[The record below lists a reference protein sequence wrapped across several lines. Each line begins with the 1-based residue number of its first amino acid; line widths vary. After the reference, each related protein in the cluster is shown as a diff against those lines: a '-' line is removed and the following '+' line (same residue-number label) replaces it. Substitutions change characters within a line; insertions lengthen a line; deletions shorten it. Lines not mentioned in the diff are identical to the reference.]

1 MTRVFPD
8 PAPARTRS
16 GPSPWVTALRC
27 WGLSPVRSIIGI
39 ELSSRSAI
47 ELLRGDSLTAQQPN
61 RSTAFNRK
69 FPPVIA
75 VPCHATYTSSRVEG
89 KTTFALGGLMFG
101 LGFPEL
107 FLILIIV
114 VVLFG
119 AGKLPQLGKGL
130 GQGIS
135 NFRSG
140 LKGDD
145 DKQALEEKKQS

>member
-1 MTRVFPD
+1 
-8 PAPARTRS
+8 
-16 GPSPWVTALRC
+16 
-27 WGLSPVRSIIGI
+27 
-39 ELSSRSAI
+39 
-47 ELLRGDSLTAQQPN
+47 
-61 RSTAFNRK
+61 
-69 FPPVIA
+69 
-75 VPCHATYTSSRVEG
+75 
-89 KTTFALGGLMFG
+89 MFG

-130 GQGIS
+130 GEGIS

-140 LKGDD
+140 LKGND